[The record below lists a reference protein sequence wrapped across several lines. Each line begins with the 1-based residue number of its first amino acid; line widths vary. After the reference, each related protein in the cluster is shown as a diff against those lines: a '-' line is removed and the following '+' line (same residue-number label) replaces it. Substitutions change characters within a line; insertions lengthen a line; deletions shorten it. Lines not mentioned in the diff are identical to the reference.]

1 MTWRYMVFVALMI
14 VASGVLF
21 INLHHRS
28 RAIVLI
34 WYGSI
39 AIAIWFLAGALYQST
54 GAIRELLRT
63 VSSLEEGDV
72 TAEAG
77 VTLVDEFGDLGTHLN
92 AAIGGMREMLQIVNS
107 QMVSLQRRSESLEL
121 VSEAM
126 LEAAQ
131 STSDKADAVSSAS
144 QKVGTHVTI
153 VANAIQEVAS
163 SVREIAGNASSA
175 STVASKAFQM
185 ANLAEIDIA
194 KLEASS
200 NQISSVVGMIASI
213 SDRTNLLALN
223 AAIEAA
229 RAGDSGK
236 GFTVVSNEVKNLA
249 NKTRSATEDVASRIA
264 VIQSG
269 MTSAIHSVSEVRGI
283 VEMIDELQG
292 SIASAVE
299 EQAATVSEV
308 GRSVNQVVSGTESI
322 VENISAVADIAG
334 EATMGATRNHA
345 SAAEVTTVAKQV
357 QELVTGL
364 LGQFT
369 LGRQEGWTGTVKIIR
384 SELIPGSESVSIPI
398 TAETTVDAFLDSVYL
413 VVKSKVR
420 LYTYNKAWVLG
431 DGDKRPFGEMG
442 TKWAKSNNRSRDDR
456 YLVEVGISPGSL
468 LYALKKG
475 RR

>member
-1 MTWRYMVFVALMI
+1 MGSFIKKVLGPTGRIMSRLSMTWRYMVFVALMI

-236 GFTVVSNEVKNLA
+236 GFTVVSNEVKN
-249 NKTRSATEDVASRIA
+249 
-264 VIQSG
+264 
-269 MTSAIHSVSEVRGI
+269 
-283 VEMIDELQG
+283 
-292 SIASAVE
+292 
-299 EQAATVSEV
+299 
-308 GRSVNQVVSGTESI
+308 
-322 VENISAVADIAG
+322 
-334 EATMGATRNHA
+334 
-345 SAAEVTTVAKQV
+345 
-357 QELVTGL
+357 
-364 LGQFT
+364 
-369 LGRQEGWTGTVKIIR
+369 
-384 SELIPGSESVSIPI
+384 
-398 TAETTVDAFLDSVYL
+398 
-413 VVKSKVR
+413 
-420 LYTYNKAWVLG
+420 
-431 DGDKRPFGEMG
+431 
-442 TKWAKSNNRSRDDR
+442 
-456 YLVEVGISPGSL
+456 
-468 LYALKKG
+468 
-475 RR
+475 